1 MDWEMISNISQT
13 LIGIAAVLLSILAM
27 WKTKKDNAHMI
38 LFEKRIELYGELA
51 YYLEKIYND
60 HELILEQYEKIR
72 ELYAKGYLI
81 ASDSVAK
88 ILQEFIDAMDEE
100 IEVIQNCKK
109 IGKPRSTNYGS
120 FDQLNDTLV
129 TVMELE
135 IKKSQKI
142 SNSRIKKV
150 HDEFTNNLGKDF
162 INGGSQ

>member
-1 MDWEMISNISQT
+1 MDWELISNIGQT
-13 LIGIAAVLLSILAM
+13 FTGIAALVLSILAM
-27 WKTKKDNAHMI
+27 WKTKKDNTHMI
-38 LFEKRIELYGELA
+38 LFEKKVELYGELA

-60 HELILEQYEKIR
+60 HELIFEYYDIIR
-72 ELYAKGYLI
+72 GLYAKGFLI
-81 ASDSVAK
+81 ASKTVAEK
-88 ILQEFIDAMDEE
+88 LQEFVDAMDEE
-100 IEVIQNCKK
+100 IEVIQNCRK

-135 IKKSQKI
+135 IRKSQKI

-162 INGGSQ
+162 INGGNQ